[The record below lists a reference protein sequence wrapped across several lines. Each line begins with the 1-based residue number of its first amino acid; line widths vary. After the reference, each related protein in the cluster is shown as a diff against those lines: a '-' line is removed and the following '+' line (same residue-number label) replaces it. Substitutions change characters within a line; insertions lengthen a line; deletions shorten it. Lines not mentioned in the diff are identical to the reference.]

1 VINGL
6 KDYSLSSFLLFY
18 RLLIEDFVRMA
29 LAEKK
34 CVPCTG
40 KTPPLDEKEITALS
54 QELDPQWL
62 VLNGKKL
69 TRSFQF
75 DNFLKPMRLAK
86 VLADIAEDQQHHPD
100 LIIRWGELKVEL
112 WTHAINGL
120 SEADFILAAKFD
132 RGAREYV

>member
-1 VINGL
+1 
-6 KDYSLSSFLLFY
+6 
-18 RLLIEDFVRMA
+18 MA

-40 KTPPLDEKEITALS
+40 KTPTLDEKEIASLS
-54 QELDPQWL
+54 RELDPQWH

-69 TRSFQF
+69 SRTFQF
-75 DNFLKPMRLAK
+75 DNFLRPMRLAK

-120 SEADFILAAKFD
+120 SEADFILAARFD
-132 RGAREYV
+132 RGASEYVGS

>member
-1 VINGL
+1 M
-6 KDYSLSSFLLFY
+6 S
-18 RLLIEDFVRMA
+18 

-40 KTPPLDEKEITALS
+40 KTPVLEEKEVERLLR
-54 QELDPQWL
+54 ELEPQWQIE
-62 VLNGKKL
+62 NGKKL
-69 TRSFQF
+69 SRSYHF

-86 VLADIAEDQQHHPD
+86 VLADIAEEQQHHPD
-100 LIIRWGELKVEL
+100 LVIRWGELKIDL

-132 RGAREYV
+132 QGAREYGVSQ